1 MTQQEAAEKY
11 AEPYRCPATN
21 ENEYCKHDI
30 ISAFNN
36 GAKLQQEEQYKF
48 AIEFAD
54 WCIKNNLVEYYVL
67 SILYK
72 TDYKYSIEELLETF
86 KKEKKL

>member
-1 MTQQEAAEKY
+1 MTLKEKFKKQLDT
-11 AEPYRCPATN
+11 ATPTLN
-21 ENEYCKHDI
+21 RPFYQSEKCEKIAD
-30 ISAFNN
+30 
-36 GAKLQQEEQYKF
+36 EF

-86 KKEKKL
+86 KKEKGL

>member
-1 MTQQEAAEKY
+1 MKKSNCDWCNTSFY
-11 AEPYRCPATN
+11 T
-21 ENEYCKHDI
+21 
-30 ISAFNN
+30 
-36 GAKLQQEEQYKF
+36 EQLTDEF

-86 KKEKKL
+86 KKEKGL